1 MERGVSSSVSTTE
14 GVRERALHWFLLGG
28 NRIAVAACL
37 TVLVVAVIGGL
48 LRAGLLTVGPRS
60 QAATVFASGLTSGV
74 VTLVTISLSINQF
87 ILSRV
92 FGTPDSLS
100 DRLDG
105 TRSLRGTV
113 EELSG
118 QPASP
123 NDPAE
128 FLSLVA
134 TTLSDRASSFE
145 ETVADS
151 DREVPDGV
159 RDAMR
164 GLREY
169 GDDIDDLL
177 ESEES
182 IVDVLDVVLGTEYAQ
197 NMTAVRHVRNAHAEA
212 LPREL
217 RENLD
222 AVDELL
228 EAIAVSRQFFKTLSL
243 QQDFA
248 RLSRIVVYT
257 GLVALVTSVSL
268 TFLYRT
274 NSTTTIPP
282 SLLPLVVTLGI
293 GVIVS
298 PFAAFIAYILRAATI
313 ARRTV
318 SVGPFIPPEKQD

>member
-1 MERGVSSSVSTTE
+1 MGFGVSSSVSTTE

-28 NRIAVAACL
+28 NRITVATCL
-37 TVLVVAVIGGL
+37 TVLVVVVIGGL
-48 LRAGLLTVGPRS
+48 LWLGLLTVGPSS

-118 QPASP
+118 TPTSP

-128 FLSLVA
+128 FLSLTA
-134 TTLSDRASSFE
+134 TVLSDRASSFE
-145 ETVADS
+145 ETVSDS

-164 GLREY
+164 GLSEY
-169 GDDIDDLL
+169 GDDIDDHL
-177 ESEES
+177 ESEEN
-182 IVDVLDVVLGTEYAQ
+182 IVDVLNVVLGTEYAQ
-197 NMTAVRHVRNAHAEA
+197 NMTAVRHIRNAHAEA
-212 LPREL
+212 LPRKL

-222 AVDELL
+222 AVDDLL
-228 EAIAVSRQFFKTLSL
+228 EAIAISRQFFKTLSL

-248 RLSRIVVYT
+248 RLSRIIVYT
-257 GLVALVTSVSL
+257 GLVALVTSISL

-282 SLLPLVVTLGI
+282 SLLPLVVSVGI
-293 GVIVS
+293 GIIVS
-298 PFAAFIAYILRAATI
+298 PFTAFIAYILRAATI

-318 SVGPFIPPEKQD
+318 SVGPFIPPEKQ

>member
-14 GVRERALHWFLLGG
+14 GFRERALHWFLLGG

-37 TVLVVAVIGGL
+37 TVAVVVIIGGL
-48 LRAGLLTVGPRS
+48 LWAGLLTVGPRS

-92 FGTPDSLS
+92 FGTPDTLS
-100 DRLDG
+100 ERLDG

-118 QPASP
+118 EPASP

-128 FLSLVA
+128 FLSLTA

-169 GDDIDDLL
+169 GDDIDDHL
-177 ESEES
+177 ESEEN

-197 NMTAVRHVRNAHAEA
+197 NMTAVRHIRNAHAEE
-212 LPREL
+212 LPRKL

-222 AVDELL
+222 AVDDLL

-257 GLVALVTSVSL
+257 GLVALVTSISL

-282 SLLPLVVTLGI
+282 SLLPLVVSLGI

-318 SVGPFIPPEKQD
+318 SVGPFIPPEKQ